1 MLLVIIG
8 KDMTKKFGFSI
19 AEVLIT
25 LGIIGIV
32 AAMTIPVLI
41 SNTNGAKFRNQ
52 FKKTVSSLN
61 QAGLLAQAQFDYNFA
76 GTEQTCAEAG
86 KPGAEQNPED
96 VMTMCAVLNGTL
108 QNKTYYGKVTN
119 LKRNGRNGEVA
130 YKLETRDV
138 IPDNYTEYLAYTLA
152 DGVIVAFHPDA
163 KGCELPIG
171 RRLVQDV
178 FSGPVNGADL
188 SKCVGFVDVNGVSLP
203 NREVNCVSGENK
215 VDAGSNC
222 IVDNNAN
229 RLLDVYPIVFH
240 DATVEPASGAAQF
253 VLDTEK
259 I

>member
-1 MLLVIIG
+1 MN
-8 KDMTKKFGFSI
+8 KKSGFSLAEALLTI
-19 AEVLIT
+19 A
-25 LGIIGIV
+25 IIGIV
-32 AAMTIPVLI
+32 AGMSVPVLI

-52 FKKTVSSLN
+52 FKKTVSTLN
-61 QAGLLAQAQFDYNFA
+61 QAGLMAQAQYEYNFA
-76 GTEQTCAEAG
+76 GAEDKCPASIEQAAT
-86 KPGAEQNPED
+86 QHPED
-96 VMTMCAVLNGTL
+96 VMSFCSILNGTL
-108 QNKTYYGKVTN
+108 QSKTYHGKVTN
-119 LKRNGRNGEVA
+119 LKRNAKNQEVS
-130 YKLETRDV
+130 YKLETRDT
-138 IPDNYTEYLAYTLA
+138 IPSNYTDYLAYTLA

-163 KGCELPIG
+163 HNCELPIG
-171 RRLVQDV
+171 RRLVQDI
-178 FSGPVNGADL
+178 FSHTVDNANL

>member
-1 MLLVIIG
+1 M
-8 KDMTKKFGFSI
+8 MNRNGFSLAEALLTI
-19 AEVLIT
+19 A
-25 LGIIGIV
+25 IIGIV
-32 AAMTIPVLI
+32 AGMSVPVLI

-52 FKKTVSSLN
+52 FKKTISTLN
-61 QAGLLAQAQFDYNFA
+61 QAGLLAQARFEYNFA
-76 GTEQTCAEAG
+76 GTEDTCPANKEKA
-86 KPGAEQNPED
+86 ATQHPED
-96 VMTMCAVLNGTL
+96 AMTFCAILNGTL
-108 QNKTYYGKVTN
+108 QSKTYHGKVTN
-119 LKRNGRNGEVA
+119 LKRNSKNQEVP
-130 YKLETRDV
+130 YRLETRDT
-138 IPDNYTEYLAYTLA
+138 IPDNYTDYLAYTLA

-163 KGCELPIG
+163 KNCELPIG

-178 FSGPVNGADL
+178 FSHTVDGANL

-203 NREVNCVSGENK
+203 NREVNCVTGENK

-240 DATVEPASGAAQF
+240 DAGVEPASGAAQF